1 MRGYFDGIPVFE
13 DLIRGAGRQFSFSAA
28 ERNLQNPAT
37 WSLLLASS
45 AGRAWVNG
53 TFHVLQIAGDWAY
66 PRREHAPCGDWVDAL
81 YIVPEAALRRNLS
94 ALIYVDGMLAATVTP
109 TERWL
114 VHRVPTLEARAYV
127 ISLRWQLGAR
137 LQVPLPER

>member
-1 MRGYFDGIPVFE
+1 MFHFKTGIY
-13 DLIRGAGRQFSFSAA
+13 
-28 ERNLQNPAT
+28 LQNPLT
-37 WSLLLASS
+37 WSLHVTSP
-45 AGRAWVNG
+45 AGTGGWVNG
-53 TFHVLQIAGDWAY
+53 TFHVSDRGGIAGDWAY

-94 ALIYVDGMLAATVTP
+94 ALVYVDGMLAATVTP

-127 ISLRWQLGAR
+127 ISLRWQLGAS
-137 LQVPLPER
+137 LQVPLPAR